1 MTIERSESIKE
12 LATALAKAQAALRPA
27 AKDATNPHFKSKYAD
42 LSAVWEACREPL
54 STNGLSVVQ
63 LPADSEPGRLAL
75 TTMLLHSSGEWLSTT
90 YSLKLQQ
97 DTAHGAGSALTYLRR
112 YALAALVG
120 VVADEDDDG
129 NSASQPARSAPQ
141 RPQQARPSNGTRMPV
156 VSRSALE
163 ATPEASYEPPPEQS
177 TEKKPPTCE
186 RMIARIRELWLDER
200 QLGGKTPAS
209 ELTADLREMPEGD
222 LIALGKQTA
231 IRVEKLRAARKAEQ
245 DAGELFPEKPPDAAP
260 NGTRGKVVVQDIPL

>member
-27 AKDATNPHFKSKYAD
+27 SKDAVNPHFKSKYAD
-42 LSAVWEACREPL
+42 LGAVWEACREPL
-54 STNGLSVVQ
+54 SSNGLSVVQ

-75 TTMLLHSSGEWLSTT
+75 TTMLMHSSGEYLSTT

-129 NSASQPARSAPQ
+129 NSASQPAQRAPQ
-141 RPQQARPSNGTRMPV
+141 RPQQARPNGTRMPV
-156 VSRSALE
+156 VPRSALNE
-163 ATPEASYEPPPEQS
+163 APEASYEPPPTTLAEIERDEAAMQKIGPLPQAPAANG
-177 TEKKPPTCE
+177 KKPPT
-186 RMIARIRELWLDER
+186 RAGMLQRIAELTVKAEELDLEIELKKPVD
-200 QLGGKTPAS
+200 QMTES
-209 ELTADLREMPEGD
+209 ELVQHGRNLNAA
-222 LIALGKQTA
+222 IAEAEARDIQP
-231 IRVEKLRAARKAEQ
+231 VAA
-245 DAGELFPEKPPDAAP
+245 
-260 NGTRGKVVVQDIPL
+260 